1 MVRDYIRFL
10 EGMRGDIDKI
20 KSIVEV
26 FIEKQFEEV
35 VRGIIDEE
43 FNVRG
48 LKKMSFFQLN
58 MFELNMWSMNLKVI
72 SRSVRVIM
80 FFGLILIV
88 LVFLL
93 KNFIRFVLVGGSVV
107 FFLLYFFIFF
117 SFLVGL
123 FKFYDKVFKCIV

>member
-107 FFLLYFFIFF
+107 FFFVIFFYFFQFF
-117 SFLVGL
+117 SWF
-123 FKFYDKVFKCIV
+123 I